1 MPLVNYTWY
10 PSDTDQKVRILEQT
24 PAGSGGKVLNDNFSS
39 LADSVVLFDTHASN
53 KSNPHTVTATQVGRG
68 TAQWNAD
75 KIQGKT
81 VSSTP
86 PANNQILRYNSTT
99 STWVPTTFDGVF
111 ELVDDTTPQL
121 GGDLDLYDG
130 STTHIIKNSDAGVA
144 IAPKNGSYF
153 QLSSAGDTRG
163 YNAIDLQIGVTSA
176 MGSYIAAGNYAAI
189 LGGLANKAEGNVAAI
204 IGGYYSQADANYS
217 TIRGASALA
226 YNSGQHVDGCDNIYG
241 VAYTTGGS
249 TASKN
254 NGFAQS
260 SVTNRLV
267 AIDEDVDFTLTNTI
281 DSGSYYY
288 IPPNTVSR
296 IIIQCLSSHRTTS
309 TTIPA
314 HIGYWS
320 ITGVAYTNTDGDIFW
335 MNGDTLPSTTG
346 AVAANIMSSGSP
358 PSLVVQTQ
366 SDKIYVGL
374 SGGGAVDH
382 RAVIHF
388 EALDTWYKTL

>member
-1 MPLVNYTWY
+1 MPTVNYIWY
-10 PSDTDQKVRILEQT
+10 PSDSDPKVQILEQE
-24 PAGSGGKVLNDNFSS
+24 PAGSGGKVLNDNFSNI
-39 LADSVVLFDTHASN
+39 ADDLVLFDTHAAN
-53 KSNPHTVTATQVGRG
+53 KANPHTVTATQVGRD
-68 TAQWNAD
+68 TAQWNAS

-81 VSSTP
+81 VSSTTP
-86 PANNQILRYNSTT
+86 TNGQILQYSST
-99 STWVPTTFDGVF
+99 SATWVPVSFDAVF
-111 ELVDDTTPQL
+111 SLVEDLTPQL

-130 STTHIIKNSDAGVA
+130 TTTHIIKNTNGGIA
-144 IAPKNGSYF
+144 IAPKTQTYF

-163 YNAIDLQIGVTSA
+163 NGAVDLQIGVTSA
-176 MGSYIAAGNYAAI
+176 FGAYIAAGQWSAI
-189 LGGLANKAEGNVAAI
+189 FGGYANKADGNVTSI

-217 TIRGASALA
+217 TIRGVSALA

-241 VAYTTGGS
+241 VGYTTGGS
-249 TASKN
+249 PASKN

-267 AIDEDVDFTLTNTI
+267 AIDEDTDFTSSQTI
-281 DSGSYYY
+281 SSGCYYY
-288 IPPNTVSR
+288 IPPNTVTR

-309 TTIPA
+309 TTSPA

-320 ITGVAYTNTDGDIFW
+320 ITGVAYTNYVGDVYW
-335 MNGDTLPSTTG
+335 LNGDTSPSTVG
-346 AVAANIMSSGSP
+346 AITANIMSSGSP
-358 PSLVVQTQ
+358 PSLVVQRQ